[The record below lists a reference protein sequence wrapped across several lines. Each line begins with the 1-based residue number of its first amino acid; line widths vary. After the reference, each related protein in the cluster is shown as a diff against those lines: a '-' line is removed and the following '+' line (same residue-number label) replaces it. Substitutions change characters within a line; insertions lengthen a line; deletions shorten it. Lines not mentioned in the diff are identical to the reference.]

1 MVKNKID
8 YEIKSIFLFVL
19 DYVNLFLYYLK
30 EQIIVVLKT
39 LLMVSLNGKALVLLT
54 RANSGL

>member
-8 YEIKSIFLFVL
+8 HEIKSIFLFVL